1 MVNSLINLILK
12 LYRNVRIIIVFYKN
26 FIVLSLLLNIIFIR
40 LFYLFGFSIFFGLF
54 WIKILSY
61 LVAFYFVNSNKKN
74 EYFFYQNIGFKRKF
88 LWTITIV
95 FDFILFIITIIAT
108 NALK

>member
-1 MVNSLINLILK
+1 MINSLFNLILK
-12 LYRNVRIIIVFYKN
+12 WYRSLRIIIVFYKN
-26 FIVLSLLLNIIFIR
+26 FILLSLLLNVVCNR

-54 WIKILSY
+54 WIKMVSY

-95 FDFILFIITIIAT
+95 FDFILFIITIITT
-108 NALK
+108 NAIK